1 VETNMK
7 KRYEKPAVESES
19 VFETLASGCGLF
31 NPDDD
36 PNCDPGAE
44 GVTLNSY

>member
-1 VETNMK
+1 MNMK
-7 KRYEKPAVESES
+7 KRYEKPAVESEL

-36 PNCDPGAE
+36 INCDPGAE
-44 GVTLNSY
+44 GSTLNSY